1 MDTTVL
7 RKLAALGFVAI
18 LFVALLYLFALNQ
31 VADTTTPAMAA
42 ALDET
47 LVKSLE
53 PGAKCRVTMARDG
66 TGVSAPRV
74 YTAKIRLSAAVA
86 ADAAAAARVCNRGAA
101 IVASFLD
108 EVRAPVTVRCVAED
122 AAGRTVFEAAF
133 TRPGGS
139 RDEIVPGRPTPAP
152 VRPPSTERKPD
163 PATPP
168 AKDAPR

>member
-31 VADTTTPAMAA
+31 VADTTTPAMGA

-53 PGAKCRVTMARDG
+53 PGTKCRVTMVRDG

-86 ADAAAAARVCNRGAA
+86 ADPAAASRVCNRGAA

-122 AAGRTVFEAAF
+122 AAGKTIFEAAF

-139 RDEIVPGRPTPAP
+139 REEIVPGRPAPTPVKPQPAP
-152 VRPPSTERKPD
+152 PPKD
-163 PATPP
+163 P
-168 AKDAPR
+168 PR